1 MFINVLCLQLAQ
13 ELGHSH
19 VAVQGLQNTLQQVLD
34 QKEEACQSRQL
45 LELYP
50 QALEKESGILL
61 KQQESR
67 ADLRDKRDVVDM
79 GIRES
84 SSEVTPVSQILL
96 ALKEKPGPE
105 LSLSSE
111 DLEVDEHQGPWPFA
125 RRHLYR
131 GFSTSANPES

>member
-1 MFINVLCLQLAQ
+1 MFINVLCLELAQ
-13 ELGHSH
+13 ELGQSH
-19 VAVQGLQNTLQQVLD
+19 VAVQGLQNTLQQMLD

-50 QALEKESGILL
+50 QALEKESGSLL
-61 KQQESR
+61 EQQESR
-67 ADLRDKRDVVDM
+67 ADLRDKRDAVDM

-111 DLEVDEHQGPWPFA
+111 DLEADEHQGP
-125 RRHLYR
+125 
-131 GFSTSANPES
+131 